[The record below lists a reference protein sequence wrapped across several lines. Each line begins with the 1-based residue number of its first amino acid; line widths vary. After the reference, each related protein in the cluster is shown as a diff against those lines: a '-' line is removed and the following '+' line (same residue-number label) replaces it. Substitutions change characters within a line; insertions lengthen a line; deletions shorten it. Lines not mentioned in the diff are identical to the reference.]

1 MEQKNNVPSVG
12 QYDFFIL
19 FYIFYHLCLLPI
31 HLIGIH
37 DGLDVSVDF
46 WCVGVKIWGE
56 LPVALAFL
64 TVLGEDVQTV
74 ESSRSF
80 LKTRGH
86 GRFAILRKKT

>member
-1 MEQKNNVPSVG
+1 M
-12 QYDFFIL
+12 
-19 FYIFYHLCLLPI
+19 
-31 HLIGIH
+31 IGIH

-46 WCVGVKIWGE
+46 WCVGVKIWRE

-80 LKTRGH
+80 LKTHGH
-86 GRFAILRKKT
+86 GRFAILRKEDLSKLQRLWEGILNSISQRRRDVLKVVQPSQ